1 MGMTKADAARILDPE
16 TSREALAFLAGRP
29 HIINTLKQEACR
41 MGAYALRYL
50 DGLDTPLTPGELW
63 AWDNQPA
70 WLVPL
75 GEQLWE
81 AQWSIMRH
89 GSFYART
96 KEMGKIVTTQLQRDR
111 YGKTWLAYRSPP
123 AADGA
128 DKEGV

>member
-1 MGMTKADAARILDPE
+1 MDMTKAEAARILDPE
-16 TSREALAFLAGRP
+16 TSREALLPYAYDGPRRLAVVE
-29 HIINTLKQEACR
+29 EACR
-41 MGAYALRYL
+41 MGAAALRYL
-50 DGLDTPLTPGELW
+50 DGLDTPLTQGELF

-75 GEQLWE
+75 GEQIWE

-96 KEMGKIVTTQLQRDR
+96 SDEMGTIVTTQLQRDR

-123 AADGA
+123 
-128 DKEGV
+128 EGESPHD